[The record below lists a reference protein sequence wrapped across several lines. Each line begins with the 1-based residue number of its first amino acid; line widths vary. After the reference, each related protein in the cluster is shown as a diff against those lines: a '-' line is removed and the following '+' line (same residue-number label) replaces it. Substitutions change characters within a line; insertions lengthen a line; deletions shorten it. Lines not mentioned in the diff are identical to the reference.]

1 MEGLSSILI
10 EMMRKIEAD
19 TPRNETDYEKNGL
32 LYCGVCHTPKQAI
45 IDIPSG
51 KKLISGKFPVRCA
64 CIINARKESERR
76 IRAQQ
81 IETLRAECFDD
92 VKMRGFTFDADDGKN
107 ADIGKVCRNYADHFK
122 KETGKKGLLLRGD
135 VGTGKTFFACC
146 IANALI
152 DRGIACRCTSFID
165 QAKLEKKEDLTRFGL
180 VVLDDFGAE
189 RSSSFMEEVVY
200 STIDTLY
207 RRQIPFIITTNM
219 TDRELSNASDP
230 STRRVLSRIY
240 EACVPYEV
248 SGKDRRRE
256 TLKQDTPYYK
266 NILGQ

>member
-32 LYCGVCHTPKQAI
+32 LYCGVCHTPKQAFNAI
-45 IDIPSG
+45 FNRKVPIP
-51 KKLISGKFPVRCA
+51 CA
-64 CIINARKESERR
+64 CVINARKESERR
-76 IRAQQ
+76 IRARQ

-122 KETGKKGLLLRGD
+122 EMDGKGLVLYGD

-165 QAKLEKKEDLTRFGL
+165 QARLKEKEDLTQYGFVL
-180 VVLDDFGAE
+180 LDDFGAE
-189 RSSSFMEEVVY
+189 RSNSYMDEVVY

-207 RRQIPFIITTNM
+207 RYQIPFVLTTNM
-219 TDRELSNASDP
+219 TGQEMANASNP
-230 STRRVLSRIY
+230 STRRVLSRLHEMCIF
-240 EACVPYEV
+240 YEV